1 MRIELD
7 KYKNIE
13 RTQARY
19 ARDARENLEDIVCN
33 LIAYQEKMKREVWD
47 GDDPEKAASRYW
59 DNASLED
66 MDAIDDLVIMLKR
79 WRSVR
84 IMIHQAMESLMTA
97 EYILLDNQ
105 EGGDHD

>member
-19 ARDARENLEDIVCN
+19 ARDARENIEEIVCN
-33 LIAYQEKMKREVWD
+33 LITYQEKMKREVWG
-47 GDDPEKAASRYW
+47 GDDPEKAASLYW

-66 MDAIDDLVIMLKR
+66 MDAIDDLVITLKR
-79 WRSVR
+79 WRSAR
-84 IMIHQAMESLMTA
+84 IMIHQAMESLLTA
-97 EYILLDNQ
+97 EYILLGDK
-105 EGGDHD
+105 EGGSHD